1 MPLNFI
7 DEIEIPDETDAL
19 YLGIS
24 SWGRMNGHSG
34 PCVQW
39 EYAHQRTDLV
49 RVWNMLAAHAILYL
63 NPDYVDLCKR
73 IAYHGLS
80 LIHI

>member
-34 PCVQW
+34 PVCNGSMHIR
-39 EYAHQRTDLV
+39 E
-49 RVWNMLAAHAILYL
+49 
-63 NPDYVDLCKR
+63 
-73 IAYHGLS
+73 
-80 LIHI
+80 LI